1 MRGEGPLKVKHILIS
16 QPPPENDKSPYADI
30 IKQYN
35 LNICFRKFI
44 KIESIGAREFRKHRI
59 QIPEYT
65 AIIFTSKNAIDHFF
79 SLCEELRVEISE
91 QMKYFCTSEA
101 IALYLQKYVQF
112 RKRKIFFGKHH
123 FADLMDLIKKHKNEK
138 FLFPCAENHK
148 REIPQMLK
156 QQKIKFTAA
165 PIYRSVPEDLTDLDV
180 HNYDM
185 LVFFSP
191 FGIQSLCQNFP
202 DYEQGDTVFATFG
215 KATLKAAEKEGF
227 KIRIKAPTPN
237 APSMV
242 MAMQE
247 FFENEGK

>member
-1 MRGEGPLKVKHILIS
+1 MKVKNILIS

-44 KIESIGAREFRKHRI
+44 KIESIGAREFRKYRI
-59 QIPEYT
+59 QIPEYS

-79 SLCEELRVEISE
+79 SLCEELRVQISE

-123 FADLMDLIKKHKNEK
+123 FADLMDMIKKHKNEK

-148 REIPQMLK
+148 KDIPQFLK
-156 QQKIKFTAA
+156 QNKIQFTPA
-165 PIYRSVPEDLTDLDV
+165 PIYRSVPEDLTDLDIGKF
-180 HNYDM
+180 DM

-191 FGIQSLCQNFP
+191 HGIQSLCLNFP

-215 KATLKAAEKEGF
+215 KATLKTAEKEGF
-227 KIRIKAPTPN
+227 KVQIKAPTSN

-247 FFENEGK
+247 YFENQGK

>member
-1 MRGEGPLKVKHILIS
+1 MKVKNILIS

-44 KIESIGAREFRKHRI
+44 KIESIGAREFRKYRI
-59 QIPEYT
+59 KIPEYS

-79 SLCEELRVEISE
+79 SLCEELRVQISE

-123 FADLMDLIKKHKNEK
+123 FADLMDMIKKHKNEK

-148 REIPQMLK
+148 KDIPQFLK
-156 QQKIKFTAA
+156 QNKIQFIPA
-165 PIYRSVPEDLTDLDV
+165 PIYRSVPEDLTDLDIDKF
-180 HNYDM
+180 DM

-191 FGIQSLCQNFP
+191 HGIQSLCLNFP
-202 DYEQGDTVFATFG
+202 DYEQGDAVFATFG
-215 KATLKAAEKEGF
+215 KATLKTAEKEGF
-227 KIRIKAPTPN
+227 KVQIKAPTSN

-247 FFENEGK
+247 YFENQGK

>member
-1 MRGEGPLKVKHILIS
+1 MKVKNILIS

-44 KIESIGAREFRKHRI
+44 KIESIGAREFRKYRI
-59 QIPEYT
+59 QIPEYS

-79 SLCEELRVEISE
+79 SLCEELRVQISE

-123 FADLMDLIKKHKNEK
+123 FADLMDVIKKHKNEK

-148 REIPQMLK
+148 KDIPQLLK
-156 QQKIKFTAA
+156 QNKIHFIPA
-165 PIYRSVPEDLTDLDV
+165 PIYRSVPEDLTDLDIDKF
-180 HNYDM
+180 DM

-191 FGIQSLCQNFP
+191 HGIQSLSLNFP

-215 KATLKAAEKEGF
+215 KATLKIAEKEGF
-227 KIRIKAPTPN
+227 KVQIKAPTSD

-247 FFENEGK
+247 YFENQGK

>member
-1 MRGEGPLKVKHILIS
+1 LKVKNILIS

-123 FADLMDLIKKHKNEK
+123 FSDLMDLIRKHKNEK

-156 QQKIKFTAA
+156 QQKIKFSAA

-180 HNYDM
+180 HSYDM

-191 FGIQSLCQNFP
+191 FGIQSLCLNFP
-202 DYEQGDTVFATFG
+202 EYKQGEAVFATFG

-227 KIRIKAPTPN
+227 TVQIKAPTPN

-247 FFENEGK
+247 FFENQGK

>member
-1 MRGEGPLKVKHILIS
+1 MKVKNILIS

-123 FADLMDLIKKHKNEK
+123 FSDLMDLIRKHKNEK

-156 QQKIKFTAA
+156 QQKIKFSAA

-180 HNYDM
+180 HSYDM

-191 FGIQSLCQNFP
+191 FGIQSLCLNFP
-202 DYEQGDTVFATFG
+202 EYKQGEAVFATFG

-227 KIRIKAPTPN
+227 TVQIKAPTPN

-247 FFENEGK
+247 FFENQGK

>member
-1 MRGEGPLKVKHILIS
+1 MKIKHVLIS
-16 QPPPENDKSPYADI
+16 QPPPENDKSPYADLMDE
-30 IKQYN
+30 YN
-35 LNICFRKFI
+35 LGICFRKFI

-59 QIPEYT
+59 NIPEFT

-79 SLCEELRVEISE
+79 SLCEELRVQISE

-112 RKRKIFFGKHH
+112 RKRKIFFGKNH
-123 FADLMDLIKKHKNEK
+123 FSDLLDVIKKNKDER

-148 REIPQMLK
+148 KDIPQLLR
-156 QQKIKFTAA
+156 QNKIQFSVA
-165 PIYRSVPEDLTDLDV
+165 PIYRSVPEDVSDLDIGK
-180 HNYDM
+180 YQM

-191 FGIQSLCQNFP
+191 FGIQSLRINFP
-202 DYEQGDTVFATFG
+202 DYKQGDTVIATFG
-215 KATLKAAEKEGF
+215 KATLKAAENDGLKVQ
-227 KIRIKAPTPN
+227 IKAPTKT

-247 FFENEGK
+247 FMDKKGK

>member
-1 MRGEGPLKVKHILIS
+1 MKIKHVLIS
-16 QPPPENDKSPYADI
+16 QPPPENDKSPYADLVDD
-30 IKQYN
+30 YN

-44 KIESIGAREFRKHRI
+44 KIESIGTREFRKHRI
-59 QIPEYT
+59 QIPDFT

-79 SLCEELRVEISE
+79 SLCEELRVQISE

-112 RKRKIFFGKHH
+112 RKRKIFFGKNH
-123 FADLMDLIKKHKNEK
+123 FSDLIDVIRKNKDER

-148 REIPQMLK
+148 KEIPQLLR
-156 QQKIKFTAA
+156 QNKIQFSVA
-165 PIYRSVPEDLTDLDV
+165 PIYRSVPEDVSDLDISKY
-180 HNYDM
+180 HM

-191 FGIQSLCQNFP
+191 FGIQSLKINFP
-202 DYEQGDTVFATFG
+202 DFTQGDTVIAAFG
-215 KATLKAAEKEGF
+215 KGTLKAAENEGL
-227 KIRIKAPTPN
+227 KVQIKAPTQT

-247 FFENEGK
+247 FFDGKGK